1 MIQSTLAQIDL
12 LRVVFAAV
20 AGVVVGA
27 VWYLPGVFGR
37 TWKEALGGGPQ
48 RRLGNPRVVVV
59 VRSLATAFTALAL
72 AIMIV
77 GSGASTL
84 AGALRLGLAV
94 SVGVV
99 VPTIISDY
107 LFAGSP
113 PRLVLITAGHRVV
126 HIMVMCA
133 VLGAD

>member
-1 MIQSTLAQIDL
+1 MFQNLLAQIDL

-27 VWYLPGVFGR
+27 IWYLPGVFGKAWR
-37 TWKEALGGGPQ
+37 EALGGGVQ

-59 VRSLATAFTALAL
+59 VRSLATALTALAL
-72 AIMIV
+72 AILIV
-77 GSGASTL
+77 GSGASTF
-84 AGALRLGLAV
+84 AGALRLGLAI

-99 VPTIISDY
+99 VPTIIADY
-107 LFAGSP
+107 LFAGWSSG
-113 PRLVLITAGHRVV
+113 LVFITAGHRIL

-133 VLGAD
+133 VLGAN